1 MSLVSRNLGIS
12 GESHAVN
19 YLQKKGY
26 MIRARNERTKFG
38 EIDIIAERNHKIVFI
53 EVKTRSSLEKGKP
66 YESVTYGKQ
75 KRLLRAAQYYILKN
89 RLSAYKLS
97 IGVISIIVNSSGKKN
112 TIDFFEDIGSY
123 DL

>member
-1 MSLVSRNLGIS
+1 
-12 GESHAVN
+12 
-19 YLQKKGY
+19 

-53 EVKTRSSLEKGKP
+53 EVKTRSSLGKGKP

-89 RLSAYKLS
+89 RMSAYKLS
-97 IGVISIIVNSSGKKN
+97 IGVISIIGNSSGKKN